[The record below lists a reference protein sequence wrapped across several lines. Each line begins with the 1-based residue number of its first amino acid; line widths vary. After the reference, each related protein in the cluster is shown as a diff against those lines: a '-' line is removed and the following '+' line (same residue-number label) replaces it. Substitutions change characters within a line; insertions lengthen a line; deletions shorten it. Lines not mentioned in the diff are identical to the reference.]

1 MDERT
6 HIIVGK
12 LLVLVKGEFLVLDG
26 LLNSERG
33 PFVNLKVQI
42 TGMGAEG
49 LGINGCEADLSL
61 VFLGKRLEGL
71 C

>member
-1 MDERT
+1 LDERT

-26 LLNSERG
+26 LLNSERR